1 MVIGKAKT
9 VTSFYK
15 IIFISNSKHYDL
27 DEFKRITNYKIREL
41 PTNFKEQESPIKSN
55 NKKVINEDYLRVI
68 NKCNTMSGIF
78 TSLSND
84 INEFVKEQK
93 KIHSNQQHTIDR
105 LQIELNNK
113 SVENEELKEE
123 IFTLKNFINKTLEY
137 IEETYEISKSKFI
150 SIIDSFKTKKE
161 RINEQLK
168 TIQKDI
174 TENLKNIN
182 FKMKGK
188 DKYGK

>member
-1 MVIGKAKT
+1 MAK
-9 VTSFYK
+9 K
-15 IIFISNSKHYDL
+15 NSNSKHYDL

-68 NKCNTMSGIF
+68 NKCNTMSGTV

-123 IFTLKNFINKTLEY
+123 ISTLRNFINKTLEY

>member
-1 MVIGKAKT
+1 M
-9 VTSFYK
+9 
-15 IIFISNSKHYDL
+15 
-27 DEFKRITNYKIREL
+27 
-41 PTNFKEQESPIKSN
+41 
-55 NKKVINEDYLRVI
+55 INEDYLRVI
-68 NKCNTMSGIF
+68 NKCNTMAGTF

-93 KIHSNQQHTIDR
+93 KIQSNQQYTINR
-105 LQIELNNK
+105 LKDELNDK

-123 IFTLKNFINKTLEY
+123 ISTLRNFINKTLEY